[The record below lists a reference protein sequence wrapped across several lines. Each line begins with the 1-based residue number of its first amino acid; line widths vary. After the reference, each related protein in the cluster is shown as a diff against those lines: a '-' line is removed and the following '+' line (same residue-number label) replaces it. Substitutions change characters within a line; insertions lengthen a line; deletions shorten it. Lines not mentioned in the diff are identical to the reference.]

1 MEKENSNSNL
11 SNLALLLS
19 EVSHKLSDLQQ
30 IELAKLEVEKLIL
43 KELQDDA
50 DEGKA
55 IYNNG
60 TLSTIAF
67 TIIDTQISPG
77 HPVKGY
83 AIRNTGTTNIF
94 VAHNIV
100 RQPQLDADIVDTLK
114 VNPIFFQ
121 LVPNEIENVHF
132 NRNKIK
138 SVHLLAVTG
147 IPTYKIKLV
156 W

>member
-1 MEKENSNSNL
+1 MESL
-11 SNLALLLS
+11 SDLLLT
-19 EVSHKLSDLQQ
+19 EVSHKLS
-30 IELAKLEVEKLIL
+30 ELMCVESEKLEVEKLIL
-43 KELQDDA
+43 KELLDEA

-60 TLSTIAF
+60 TLSTTVF
-67 TIIDTQISPG
+67 TVIDTQISPG
-77 HPVKGY
+77 FPVKGY
-83 AIRNTGTTNIF
+83 AVRNTGTTNIF

-121 LVPNEIENVHF
+121 LVPNEIENIHF
-132 NRNKIK
+132 NRNRIK

-147 IPTYKIKLV
+147 TPTYKMKLV